1 MMREDN
7 HSGSSSS
14 VFVAGH
20 RGLVGS
26 AIARRLRE
34 TGSSSLLLRTRDE
47 LDLTDQAAVETFFA
61 AERPSYVYLAAAKV
75 GGILAN
81 DTQPAEFLRDN
92 LAIQTNVIHSAW
104 KHGTR
109 KLCFLGSSCIYPKL
123 APQPLREE
131 SLLTGPLE
139 PTNEWYAI
147 AKIAG
152 IKMCQAY
159 RRQYGFDAISLM
171 PTNLYGPGDNFDL
184 RTSHVLP
191 ALVRKFHEAV
201 ERRDETV
208 TIWGTGTPRREFL
221 HVDDLAS
228 AAVFLMSEYSQE
240 QFLNVGTGED
250 VTILELARLVAEAT
264 GFKGRIIAD
273 ASKPDGT
280 PRKLLDVSRIRA
292 MGWSPKIP
300 LRDGIRRTVEEFRS
314 ERAAQAAR

>member
-1 MMREDN
+1 MDLN
-7 HSGSSSS
+7 VDLNASI
-14 VFVAGH
+14 FVAGH

-26 AIARRLRE
+26 AIVRRLQAQ
-34 TGSSSLLLRTRDE
+34 GAANLLLRTRAQ
-47 LDLTDQAAVETFFA
+47 LDLTEQDAVADFFQR
-61 AERPSYVYLAAAKV
+61 ERPQYVFLAAAKV

-81 DTQPAEFLRDN
+81 DTQPAEFLREN

-104 KHGTR
+104 QNGTR

-123 APQPLREE
+123 APQPLKEE

-191 ALVRKFHEAV
+191 ALVRKFHEAASRGDSEV
-201 ERRDETV
+201 V
-208 TIWGTGTPRREFL
+208 LWGSGTPRREFL
-221 HVDDLAS
+221 HVDDLAE
-228 AAVFLMSEYSQE
+228 AAVFLMQNYSEE
-240 QFLNVGTGED
+240 QFVNVGTGED
-250 VTILELARLVAEAT
+250 VTISELAAMVAEAT
-264 GFKGRIIAD
+264 GFRGRIAND
-273 ASKPDGT
+273 TSKPDGT
-280 PRKLLDVSRIRA
+280 PRKLMDVGRIRS
-292 MGWSPKIP
+292 MGWSPKVG
-300 LRDGIRRTVEEFRS
+300 LREGIERTVREY
-314 ERAAQAAR
+314 RAQVGAA